1 MKYMSHDEIRNTW
14 FKFFKNKGHK
24 LFESA
29 PLVPINDDSL
39 LWVNAGVTPLKKY
52 FDGTEVPEFSQLEI
66 ILKTKQSHF
75 HLNY

>member
-1 MKYMSHDEIRNTW
+1 MILNKKERSKMKYMSHDDIRKMW
-14 FKFFKNKGHK
+14 FSFFEKKGHK

-52 FDGTEVPEFSQLEI
+52 FDGTDL
-66 ILKTKQSHF
+66 
-75 HLNY
+75 